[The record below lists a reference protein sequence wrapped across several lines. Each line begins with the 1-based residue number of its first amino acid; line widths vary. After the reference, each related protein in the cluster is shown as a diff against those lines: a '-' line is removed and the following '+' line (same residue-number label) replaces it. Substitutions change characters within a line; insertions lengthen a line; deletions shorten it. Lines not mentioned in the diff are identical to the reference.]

1 MNALAALHQQYSGNR
16 SPNMI
21 QGGNPLSRW
30 FPPEIL
36 SQAGGQM
43 PLPPMPNQKIMSLE
57 ELERMHTSPMSH

>member
-1 MNALAALHQQYSGNR
+1 
-16 SPNMI
+16 MI